1 MAHGKLM
8 PVRAFL
14 PGSTPFPHFPVETLI
29 PSHSLR
35 QLLWCEGGLLRL
47 NCYVMALFPTNF
59 KFHNCL
65 YEGQVGNV
73 RGERRG
79 EKGLFRTL
87 ASTDQVS

>member
-1 MAHGKLM
+1 M

-14 PGSTPFPHFPVETLI
+14 PRLPPFPHFPFESRI

-35 QLLWCEGGLLRL
+35 QLLWWEGGLLQL
-47 NCYVMALFPTNF
+47 NCYVMTLFPTNF

-79 EKGLFRTL
+79 EEGLFRTL
-87 ASTDQVS
+87 VSTDQVS